1 MRNKFELIKNS
12 IKDNIDIFMI
22 SETKLDDSFPL
33 GQFLIEGFTLYRRDR
48 DRKGGGIMFFVRE
61 DIPSKIVFKSNNTVF
76 EGIAIEINLRKQKWL
91 ICFSY
96 NPHKNLIG
104 THINHI
110 SNILDTNLAK
120 YEKYLVIGD
129 LNAETEE
136 PIMREFCDSYNLK
149 NLIKEPTCFKNP
161 SNPSCIDLMLT
172 NSNRSFQNSLN
183 IETGLSDFHK
193 MTVTV
198 LKTTFPKV
206 KPKIILYRNYKKN
219 SNYDFREEIIPLV
232 DKLDFGEV
240 DKTFESFQ
248 RICINT
254 LDKHAPKKQRHVR
267 ANQSPFINNKLN
279 KAIMNRSRLRNR
291 FLKNKTEENKKGY
304 NRQRNYVVSLLK
316 KYKDEYY
323 NNLNT
328 KDIIDNKKF
337 WTTVKPL
344 FFR

>member
-1 MRNKFELIKNS
+1 MGGESSIFENDDTTELSFEDNLKKLRQKNLNRIIIAHININSVRNKFELIKNS
-12 IKDNIDIFMI
+12 IKDNIDIFMV
-22 SETKLDDSFPL
+22 SETKLDDTFPL

-48 DRKGGGIMFFVRE
+48 DGKGGGIMFFVRE

-76 EGIAIEINLRKQKWL
+76 EGIDIEINLRKQKWL

-129 LNAETEE
+129 LNSETKE
-136 PIMREFCDSYNLK
+136 PIIREFCDSYNLK

-161 SNPSCIDLMLT
+161 SNPSCIDVMLT
-172 NSNRSFQNSLN
+172 NSNRSFQKSLN

-206 KPKIILYRNYKKN
+206 KPKIILYRNYKKK
-219 SNYDFREEIIPLV
+219 F
-232 DKLDFGEV
+232 KL
-240 DKTFESFQ
+240 
-248 RICINT
+248 
-254 LDKHAPKKQRHVR
+254 
-267 ANQSPFINNKLN
+267 
-279 KAIMNRSRLRNR
+279 
-291 FLKNKTEENKKGY
+291 
-304 NRQRNYVVSLLK
+304 
-316 KYKDEYY
+316 
-323 NNLNT
+323 
-328 KDIIDNKKF
+328 
-337 WTTVKPL
+337 
-344 FFR
+344 